1 MATNIKEIVDVFLA
15 SKGMKRDKGNDGDI
29 SPLLPLI
36 IMDTALQLY
45 NKYIR
50 PVECKQE
57 MKMYK
62 NKWMKLY
69 HEYNMMYF
77 LCFNEEQR
85 DFIIDIMDEFDKH
98 IERHLFIC
106 HIQIMNKVNFE
117 PTDRQKVLASTLLI
131 SILCQAAKIIYEN
144 LFQKAKIPMRCTILE
159 QLDAVILK
167 WQNLY
172 YGTGKPVV
180 KVDDDKQV
188 CLAVDVL
195 LKNCVN
201 FLQKYY
207 VTKN

>member
-15 SKGMKRDKGNDGDI
+15 SKGMKRQKGNDRDI
-29 SPLLPLI
+29 SPLPPLI
-36 IMDTALQLY
+36 IMDTALQLF

-50 PVECKQE
+50 PVECKRE

-62 NKWMKLY
+62 NQWARLY
-69 HEYNMMYF
+69 HEFNMMYF
-77 LCFNEEQR
+77 RYFNDEQR
-85 DFIIDIMDEFDKH
+85 DFVIDIMDEFDEH
-98 IERHLFIC
+98 IEKHLFIC

-117 PTDRQKVLASTLLI
+117 PTDRQQVLAGTLLI
-131 SILCQAAKIIYEN
+131 SILCQAARIIYDS
-144 LFQKAKIPMRCTILE
+144 FFRKSKIPMRCTTLE
-159 QLDAVILK
+159 QMDAVILK

-172 YGTGKPVV
+172 YGTGKPAV
-180 KVDDDKQV
+180 KVNDDKQV

-207 VTKN
+207 I

>member
-1 MATNIKEIVDVFLA
+1 MATNIKEIVDIFLA
-15 SKGMKRDKGNDGDI
+15 SKGMKREKGNDGDI

-36 IMDTALQLY
+36 IMDTALQLF

-50 PVECKQE
+50 PVECKRE

-62 NKWMKLY
+62 NKWIRLY

-77 LCFNEEQR
+77 RCFNEEQR
-85 DFIIDIMDEFDKH
+85 DFIIDIMDEFDEH
-98 IERHLFIC
+98 IEKQLFIC

-117 PTDRQKVLASTLLI
+117 PIDRQKVLASTLLI
-131 SILCQAAKIIYEN
+131 GILCQAARIIYEGF
-144 LFQKAKIPMRCTILE
+144 FQKAKIPMKCTILE
-159 QLDAVILK
+159 QMDSAIIK

-172 YGTGKPVV
+172 YGKGKPNV
-180 KVDDDKQV
+180 KVSDDNQV

-195 LKNCVN
+195 LKYCIN

-207 VTKN
+207 IK

>member
-1 MATNIKEIVDVFLA
+1 MATSIKEIVDVFLA
-15 SKGMKRDKGNDGDI
+15 SKGMKREKGNDGDI

-36 IMDTALQLY
+36 IMDTALQLF

-50 PVECKQE
+50 PVECKRE

-62 NKWMKLY
+62 NKWIRLY

-77 LCFNEEQR
+77 RCFNEEQR
-85 DFIIDIMDEFDKH
+85 DFIIDIMDAFDEH
-98 IERHLFIC
+98 IEKQLFIC

-117 PTDRQKVLASTLLI
+117 PIDRQKVLASTLLI
-131 SILCQAAKIIYEN
+131 SILCQAARIIYEGF
-144 LFQKAKIPMRCTILE
+144 FQKAKIPMRCTILE
-159 QLDAVILK
+159 QMDSAIIK

-172 YGTGKPVV
+172 YGKGKPNV
-180 KVDDDKQV
+180 KVSDDNQV

-195 LKNCVN
+195 LKNCIN

-207 VTKN
+207 I

>member
-1 MATNIKEIVDVFLA
+1 MTNIKEIVDIFLA
-15 SKGMKRDKGNDGDI
+15 SKGMKREKGNDGDI

-36 IMDTALQLY
+36 IMDTALQLF

-50 PVECKQE
+50 PVECKRE

-62 NKWMKLY
+62 NKWIRLY

-77 LCFNEEQR
+77 RCFNEEQR
-85 DFIIDIMDEFDKH
+85 DFIIDIMDEFDEH
-98 IERHLFIC
+98 IEKQLFIC

-117 PTDRQKVLASTLLI
+117 PIDRQKVLASTLLI
-131 SILCQAAKIIYEN
+131 SILCQAARIIYVEF
-144 LFQKAKIPMRCTILE
+144 FQKAKIPMRCTILD
-159 QLDAVILK
+159 QMDAAILK

-172 YGTGKPVV
+172 YGTGKPNV
-180 KVDDDKQV
+180 KVGDDKQV

-195 LKNCVN
+195 LKYCVN

>member
-1 MATNIKEIVDVFLA
+1 MATNIKEIVDIFLA
-15 SKGMKRDKGNDGDI
+15 SKGMKREKGNDGDI

-36 IMDTALQLY
+36 IMDTALQLF

-50 PVECKQE
+50 PVECKRE

-62 NKWMKLY
+62 NKWIRLY

-77 LCFNEEQR
+77 RCFNEEQR
-85 DFIIDIMDEFDKH
+85 DFIIDIMDEFDEH
-98 IERHLFIC
+98 IEKQLFIC

-117 PTDRQKVLASTLLI
+117 PIDRQKVLASTLLI
-131 SILCQAAKIIYEN
+131 SILCQAARIIYEGF
-144 LFQKAKIPMRCTILE
+144 FQKAKIPMKCTILE
-159 QLDAVILK
+159 QMDSAIII

-172 YGTGKPVV
+172 YGTGKPNV
-180 KVDDDKQV
+180 KVSDDNQV

-195 LKNCVN
+195 LKYCIN

>member
-15 SKGMKRDKGNDGDI
+15 SKGLRRDKGNDGDI

-36 IMDTALQLY
+36 IMDTALQLF

-50 PVECKQE
+50 PVECKRE

-62 NKWMKLY
+62 NQWARLY
-69 HEYNMMYF
+69 HEFNMMYF
-77 LCFNEEQR
+77 RYFNDEQR
-85 DFIIDIMDEFDKH
+85 DFVIDIMDEFDKH
-98 IERHLFIC
+98 IEKHLFIC

-131 SILCQAAKIIYEN
+131 SILGQAARIIYEN
-144 LFQKAKIPMRCTILE
+144 LFQKAKVPMRCTILE
-159 QLDAVILK
+159 QMDAVILK

-172 YGTGKPVV
+172 YGEGKPAVRV
-180 KVDDDKQV
+180 NDDKQV

-195 LKNCVN
+195 LKNCVY
-201 FLQKYY
+201 FLTKYY
-207 VTKN
+207 IK

>member
-15 SKGMKRDKGNDGDI
+15 SKGMKRQKGNDGDI

-36 IMDTALQLY
+36 IMDTALQLF

-50 PVECKQE
+50 PVECKRE

-62 NKWMKLY
+62 NQWARLY
-69 HEYNMMYF
+69 HEFNMMYF
-77 LCFNEEQR
+77 RYFNDEQR
-85 DFIIDIMDEFDKH
+85 DFVIDIMDEFDEH
-98 IERHLFIC
+98 IEKHLFIC

-131 SILCQAAKIIYEN
+131 SILCQAARIIYEN

-159 QLDAVILK
+159 QMGAVILK

-172 YGTGKPVV
+172 YGTGKPAV
-180 KVDDDKQV
+180 KVNDDKQV
-188 CLAVDVL
+188 GLAVDVL
-195 LKNCVN
+195 LKNCVY
-201 FLQKYY
+201 FLTKYY
-207 VTKN
+207 IK

>member
-1 MATNIKEIVDVFLA
+1 MATSIKEIVDVFLA
-15 SKGMKRDKGNDGDI
+15 SKGLKREKGNDGDI

-36 IMDTALQLY
+36 IMDTALQLF

-50 PVECKQE
+50 PVECKRE

-62 NKWMKLY
+62 NKWIRLY

-77 LCFNEEQR
+77 RCFNEEQR
-85 DFIIDIMDEFDKH
+85 DFIIDIMDEFDEH
-98 IERHLFIC
+98 IEKQLFIC

-117 PTDRQKVLASTLLI
+117 PIDRQKVLASTLLI
-131 SILCQAAKIIYEN
+131 SILCQAARIIYEEF
-144 LFQKAKIPMRCTILE
+144 FQKAKIPMRCTILD
-159 QLDAVILK
+159 QMDAAILK

-172 YGTGKPVV
+172 YGTGKPNV
-180 KVDDDKQV
+180 KVGDDKQV

-195 LKNCVN
+195 LKYCVN

>member
-15 SKGMKRDKGNDGDI
+15 SKGLKRQKGNDGDI

-36 IMDTALQLY
+36 IMDTALQLF

-50 PVECKQE
+50 PVECKRE

-62 NKWMKLY
+62 NQWARLY
-69 HEYNMMYF
+69 HEFNMMYF

-85 DFIIDIMDEFDKH
+85 DFIIDIMDEFDEH
-98 IERHLFIC
+98 IEKHLFIC
-106 HIQIMNKVNFE
+106 LIQIMNKVDFE

-131 SILCQAAKIIYEN
+131 SILCQAARIIYDS
-144 LFQKAKIPMRCTILE
+144 FFRKSKIPMRCTTLE
-159 QLDAVILK
+159 QMDAVILK
-167 WQNLY
+167 WQKLY
-172 YGTGKPVV
+172 YGKGKPDV
-180 KVDDDKQV
+180 KVNDDEQV

-195 LKNCVN
+195 LKNCIN

>member
-15 SKGMKRDKGNDGDI
+15 SKGLKRQKGNDGDI

-36 IMDTALQLY
+36 IMDTALQLF

-50 PVECKQE
+50 PVECKRE

-62 NKWMKLY
+62 NKWAKLY
-69 HEYNMMYF
+69 HEFNMMYF
-77 LCFNEEQR
+77 LCFKEEQR

-98 IERHLFIC
+98 IEKHLFIC
-106 HIQIMNKVNFE
+106 HIQIMNKVDFE

-131 SILCQAAKIIYEN
+131 SILCQAARIIYDS
-144 LFQKAKIPMRCTILE
+144 FFRRSKIPMRCTILE
-159 QLDAVILK
+159 QMDAVILK
-167 WQNLY
+167 WQKLY
-172 YGTGKPVV
+172 YGTGKPDV
-180 KVDDDKQV
+180 KVNDDEQV

-201 FLQKYY
+201 FLRKYY
-207 VTKN
+207 I

>member
-1 MATNIKEIVDVFLA
+1 MATSIKEIVDVFLA
-15 SKGMKRDKGNDGDI
+15 SRGLKREKGNDGDI

-50 PVECKQE
+50 PVECKRE

-62 NKWMKLY
+62 NRWIRLY

-77 LCFNEEQR
+77 RCFNEEQR
-85 DFIIDIMDEFDKH
+85 DFIIDIMDEFDEH
-98 IERHLFIC
+98 IEKPLFIC

-117 PTDRQKVLASTLLI
+117 PIDRQKVLASTLLI
-131 SILCQAAKIIYEN
+131 SILCQAARIIYEGF
-144 LFQKAKIPMRCTILE
+144 FQKAKIPMKCTILE
-159 QLDAVILK
+159 QMDSAIIK

-172 YGTGKPVV
+172 YGKGKPNV
-180 KVDDDKQV
+180 KVSDDNQV

-201 FLQKYY
+201 FLKKYY
-207 VTKN
+207 IK

>member
-1 MATNIKEIVDVFLA
+1 MANIKEIVDIFLA
-15 SKGMKRDKGNDGDI
+15 SKGMKREKGNDGDI

-36 IMDTALQLY
+36 IMDTALQLF

-50 PVECKQE
+50 PVECKRE

-62 NKWMKLY
+62 NKWIRLY

-77 LCFNEEQR
+77 RCFNEEQR
-85 DFIIDIMDEFDKH
+85 DFIIDIMDEFDEH
-98 IERHLFIC
+98 IEKQLFIC

-117 PTDRQKVLASTLLI
+117 PIDRQKVLASTLLI
-131 SILCQAAKIIYEN
+131 SILCQAARIIYEGF
-144 LFQKAKIPMRCTILE
+144 FQKAKIPMKCTILE
-159 QLDAVILK
+159 QMDSAIIK

-172 YGTGKPVV
+172 YGKGKPNV
-180 KVDDDKQV
+180 KVSDDKQV

-195 LKNCVN
+195 LKYCIN

>member
-1 MATNIKEIVDVFLA
+1 MANIKEIVDIFLA
-15 SKGMKRDKGNDGDI
+15 SKGMKREKGNDGDI

-36 IMDTALQLY
+36 IMDTALQLF

-50 PVECKQE
+50 PVECKRE

-62 NKWMKLY
+62 NKWIRLY

-77 LCFNEEQR
+77 RCFNEEQR
-85 DFIIDIMDEFDKH
+85 DFIIDIMDEFDEH
-98 IERHLFIC
+98 IEKQLFIC

-117 PTDRQKVLASTLLI
+117 PIDRQKVLASTLLI
-131 SILCQAAKIIYEN
+131 SILCQAARIIYEGF
-144 LFQKAKIPMRCTILE
+144 FQKAKIPMKCTILE
-159 QLDAVILK
+159 QMDSAIIK

-172 YGTGKPVV
+172 YGKGKPNV
-180 KVDDDKQV
+180 KVSDDKQV

-195 LKNCVN
+195 LKYCIN

-207 VTKN
+207 I

>member
-1 MATNIKEIVDVFLA
+1 MTNIKEIVDIFLA
-15 SKGMKRDKGNDGDI
+15 SKGMKREKGNDGDI

-36 IMDTALQLY
+36 IMDTALQLF

-50 PVECKQE
+50 PVECKRE

-62 NKWMKLY
+62 NKWIRLY

-77 LCFNEEQR
+77 RCFNEEQR
-85 DFIIDIMDEFDKH
+85 DFIIDIMDEFDEH
-98 IERHLFIC
+98 IEKQLFIC

-117 PTDRQKVLASTLLI
+117 PIDRQKVLASTLLI
-131 SILCQAAKIIYEN
+131 SILCQAARIIYEEF
-144 LFQKAKIPMRCTILE
+144 FQKAKIPMRCTILD
-159 QLDAVILK
+159 QMDAAILK

-172 YGTGKPVV
+172 YGTGKPNV
-180 KVDDDKQV
+180 KVGDDKQV

-195 LKNCVN
+195 LKYCVN

>member
-1 MATNIKEIVDVFLA
+1 MATSIKEIVDVFLA
-15 SKGMKRDKGNDGDI
+15 SRGLKREKGNDGDI

-36 IMDTALQLY
+36 IMDTALQLF

-50 PVECKQE
+50 PVECKRE

-62 NKWMKLY
+62 NRWIKLY

-77 LCFNEEQR
+77 RCFNEEQR

-98 IERHLFIC
+98 IEKHLFIC

-131 SILCQAAKIIYEN
+131 SILCQAARIIYEGF
-144 LFQKAKIPMRCTILE
+144 FQEAKIPMKCTILE
-159 QLDAVILK
+159 QMDSAIIK

-172 YGTGKPVV
+172 YGTGKPNV
-180 KVDDDKQV
+180 KVDEDKQV

-195 LKNCVN
+195 LKNCIN

>member
-15 SKGMKRDKGNDGDI
+15 SKGLRRDKGNDGDI

-50 PVECKQE
+50 PVECKRE

-62 NKWMKLY
+62 NQWARLY
-69 HEYNMMYF
+69 HEFNMMYF
-77 LCFNEEQR
+77 RYFNDEQR
-85 DFIIDIMDEFDKH
+85 DFVIDIMDEFDKH
-98 IERHLFIC
+98 IEKHLFIC

-131 SILCQAAKIIYEN
+131 SILCQAARIIYEN
-144 LFQKAKIPMRCTILE
+144 LFQKAKSPMRCTILE

-172 YGTGKPVV
+172 YGEGKPAVRV
-180 KVDDDKQV
+180 NDDKQV

-195 LKNCVN
+195 LKNCVY
-201 FLQKYY
+201 FLKKYY
-207 VTKN
+207 I

>member
-1 MATNIKEIVDVFLA
+1 MATKIKEIVDVFLA
-15 SKGMKRDKGNDGDI
+15 SKGLKRQKGNDGDI

-36 IMDTALQLY
+36 IMDTAFQLF

-50 PVECKQE
+50 PVECKRE

-62 NKWMKLY
+62 NQWARLY
-69 HEYNMMYF
+69 HEFNMMYF
-77 LCFNEEQR
+77 RYFNDEQR
-85 DFIIDIMDEFDKH
+85 DFVIDIMDDFDKH
-98 IERHLFIC
+98 IEKHLFIC
-106 HIQIMNKVNFE
+106 HIQIMNKVSFE

-131 SILCQAAKIIYEN
+131 SILCQAARIIYEN

-172 YGTGKPVV
+172 YGEGKPAV
-180 KVDDDKQV
+180 KVNDDKQV

-195 LKNCVN
+195 LKNCVY
-201 FLQKYY
+201 FLKKYY
-207 VTKN
+207 I